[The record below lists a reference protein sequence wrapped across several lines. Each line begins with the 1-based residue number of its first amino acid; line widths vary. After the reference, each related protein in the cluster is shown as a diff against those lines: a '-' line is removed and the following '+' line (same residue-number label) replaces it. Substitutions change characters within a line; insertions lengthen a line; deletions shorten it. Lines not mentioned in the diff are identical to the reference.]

1 MSEKRRNKGGRNP
14 KLDPAVFRYTVR
26 FSEEE
31 HNRFLS
37 MFEKS
42 GVYAK
47 SVFLKAHFFGQPFKV
62 LKVDK
67 TLVDYYTKLSDFH
80 AQFRAIGTNYNQVV
94 KDLREKTAA
103 GMMDCKKALTECDG
117 DMEKAVDW
125 LRQKGLSKAA
135 KKAGRAT
142 SEGLVGFEL
151 AADGKS
157 GVAVEVKC
165 ETDFVA
171 RLDDFKTLA
180 HEIAMQIAAM
190 SPKYVSEADIP
201 AEEME
206 RVKAE
211 LMASESL
218 ASKPEE
224 MREKIVEGQLKK
236 HFAEQVLMS
245 QAYILDDSKTVE
257 QHVKEAIAKLGENI
271 VIRQFKRIELGVS
284 E

>member
-1 MSEKRRNKGGRNP
+1 M
-14 KLDPAVFRYTVR
+14 
-26 FSEEE
+26 
-31 HNRFLS
+31 
-37 MFEKS
+37 
-42 GVYAK
+42 GV
-47 SVFLKAHFFGQPFKV
+47 SVDDIKK
-62 LKVDK
+62 
-67 TLVDYYTKLSDFH
+67 
-80 AQFRAIGTNYNQVV
+80 
-94 KDLREKTAA
+94 LRELTGVGLTDA
-103 GMMDCKKALTECDG
+103 KKALVETDG
-117 DMEKAVDW
+117 DFDKA
-125 LRQKGLSKAA
+125 LEAMRKKGLTKAE
-135 KKAGRAT
+135 KKGDREAR
-142 SEGLVGFEL
+142 EGLIEGYVH
-151 AADGKS
+151 S
-157 GVAVEVKC
+157 SRIGVVVEVNC

-206 RVKAE
+206 RVRTE
-211 LMASESL
+211 LMASEAL

-236 HFAEQVLMS
+236 HFVEQVLMS

-271 VIRQFKRIELGVS
+271 VVRQFRRIELGVS